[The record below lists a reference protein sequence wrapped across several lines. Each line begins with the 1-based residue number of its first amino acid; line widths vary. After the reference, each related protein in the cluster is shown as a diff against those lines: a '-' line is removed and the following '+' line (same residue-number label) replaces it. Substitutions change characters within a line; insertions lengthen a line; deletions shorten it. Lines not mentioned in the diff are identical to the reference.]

1 MRSLSEDGVEMDEK
15 KLSDYDVASMLIK
28 MLLEKRAIN
37 DQTAA
42 AALDKIKE
50 MRNTKSAA
58 QTGGKQ
64 NGVHIRNR
72 IKSNNRKSFQSA

>member
-58 QTGGKQ
+58 
-64 NGVHIRNR
+64 
-72 IKSNNRKSFQSA
+72 

>member
-1 MRSLSEDGVEMDEK
+1 MHPNVRSLSEDGVEMDEK

-50 MRNTKSAA
+50 RRNTKSAA
-58 QTGGKQ
+58 
-64 NGVHIRNR
+64 
-72 IKSNNRKSFQSA
+72 

>member
-1 MRSLSEDGVEMDEK
+1 MHPNVRLLSEDGVEMNEK

-50 MRNTKSAA
+50 MRNNVSAA
-58 QTGGKQ
+58 
-64 NGVHIRNR
+64 
-72 IKSNNRKSFQSA
+72 

>member
-1 MRSLSEDGVEMDEK
+1 MHPNVRSLSEDGVEMDEK

-58 QTGGKQ
+58 
-64 NGVHIRNR
+64 
-72 IKSNNRKSFQSA
+72 

>member
-1 MRSLSEDGVEMDEK
+1 MDEK

-37 DQTAA
+37 DQTAT

-58 QTGGKQ
+58 
-64 NGVHIRNR
+64 
-72 IKSNNRKSFQSA
+72 